1 MIIIRGDLMNNYSNN
16 YSGCSGYGP
25 CMNNSL
31 KAGVPSAG
39 IPTGIPAGTPMNPFP
54 MGFHN
59 GCNAYQV
66 AGVPQTTQPMSQMP
80 SATPGAG
87 VGNGAGCQMT
97 GAAQGG
103 QPLTTVDSIMFTP
116 GYLRTQIGKT
126 IRVEFL
132 IGNNMLVDRMGTL
145 VAVGAS
151 YIIIREIEQD
161 DLLLCDI
168 YSIKF
173 VRIYY

>member
-1 MIIIRGDLMNNYSNN
+1 
-16 YSGCSGYGP
+16 
-25 CMNNSL
+25 
-31 KAGVPSAG
+31 
-39 IPTGIPAGTPMNPFP
+39 
-54 MGFHN
+54 
-59 GCNAYQV
+59 
-66 AGVPQTTQPMSQMP
+66 
-80 SATPGAG
+80 

-132 IGNNMLVDRMGTL
+132 IGNNMLVDRMGIL